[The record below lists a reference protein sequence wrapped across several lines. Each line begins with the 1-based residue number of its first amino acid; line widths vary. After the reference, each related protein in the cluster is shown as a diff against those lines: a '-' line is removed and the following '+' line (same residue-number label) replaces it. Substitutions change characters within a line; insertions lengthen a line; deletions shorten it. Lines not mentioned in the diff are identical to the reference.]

1 MRVGCRSFACGRV
14 PADSGQFRRK
24 WASISPWVL
33 GFWAVSGG
41 GCSMS
46 APPTW
51 GNAGAGWRFGLI
63 RPAKPPRSLQMGF
76 ACVEGACL
84 TCASVPAVPVTSIAI
99 AEPRALMPRART
111 GGVEVFGGVR
121 GSEGLPSS
129 GGSWALRCAKS
140 RPRG

>member
-1 MRVGCRSFACGRV
+1 
-14 PADSGQFRRK
+14 
-24 WASISPWVL
+24 
-33 GFWAVSGG
+33 
-41 GCSMS
+41 MS
-46 APPTW
+46 ATPTW
-51 GNAGAGWRFGLI
+51 GNADAGWRFGLI

-84 TCASVPAVPVTSIAI
+84 TCASVPAVPVASIAI
-99 AEPRALMPRART
+99 AEPRALTPRART

-140 RPRG
+140 RPCG